1 MLINVHVQLMLAMS
15 LMLTATSVAEP
26 SSEDV
31 RDPDDESDEVD
42 SDCSQR
48 HLMTECWLGLRED
61 VHDLDMDSYTF
72 ETFISK
78 F

>member
-1 MLINVHVQLMLAMS
+1 M
-15 LMLTATSVAEP
+15 
-26 SSEDV
+26 

-48 HLMTECWLGLRED
+48 HLMTECWLGLMED

>member
-1 MLINVHVQLMLAMS
+1 MLAIS
-15 LMLTATSVAEP
+15 LMVTAISVAEP

-48 HLMTECWLGLRED
+48 HLMTECWLGLMED
-61 VHDLDMDSYTF
+61 VHDLDMDSYVIGYIMIILF
-72 ETFISK
+72 
-78 F
+78 